1 MGVRDGIA
9 PLAEKVRIS
18 LFAFLGR
25 LYNHERQ
32 YGFSEVTGTER
43 MRRFVRVPYIE
54 EEIYRGGVRKMGVG
68 MTDAM
73 AYHYACRPVR
83 RSQWERING

>member
-9 PLAEKVRIS
+9 PLAERVRIS

-43 MRRFVRVPYIE
+43 MRTFVRVPYIE
-54 EEIYRGGVRKMGVG
+54 EEIYRGYVPTACGF
-68 MTDAM
+68 TDAM
-73 AYHYACRPVR
+73 VYHYACRPVR
-83 RSQWERING
+83 RSQWERIDQ